1 MFGISKLI
9 CYTKRNNCFKNKTQ
23 LYTVKKNLF
32 ESFFWL
38 KILCVLIGIS
48 SFCQHLNAKPI
59 SPFNSDYASSST
71 SALPSF
77 LGFPLSINENGL
89 FKAQPNLNSQ
99 QQKAAIKIDE
109 NTILFETLGNSNN
122 NTPERLKSKPK
133 RKQKKYQGQN
143 SQNAKT
149 SDSNSKNA
157 FFSFNADMASRL
169 QRQNEVGKGDD
180 TLGFSSS
187 SSSNSRKIFKA
198 DKTLQRLEKK
208 SWKIPIKSIVL
219 YSESSNSNAKVASKF
234 GQLTDAFDLIK
245 DS

>member
-1 MFGISKLI
+1 MFGMSKLI
-9 CYTKRNNCFKNKTQ
+9 CYTKRDNCFKNKTQ

-77 LGFPLSINENGL
+77 LGFPLSINENDI
-89 FKAQPNLNSQ
+89 FKAQPSNSEQ
-99 QQKAAIKIDE
+99 HNNHKAAIKIDE
-109 NTILFETLGNSNN
+109 NTILFETLGSNN
-122 NTPERLKSKPK
+122 NITPDRLKSKPK
-133 RKQKKYQGQN
+133 RKQRKNQGQN

-169 QRQNEVGKGDD
+169 QRQNEIGKGDE
-180 TLGFSSS
+180 SP
-187 SSSNSRKIFKA
+187 SNSRKIFKA